1 MITRLRPSAPPP
13 LPGMLARQMG
23 IAVRAYGRRAGLLR
37 PAYTVRALKA
47 VDQRLD
53 ALMDVCRYYGPACLD
68 EVACVEAQAQT
79 RPEEIAGAAFV
90 RIALAERHEPD
101 ASVRLEGIA
110 RLLAAQPMSVR
121 DALWFYAA
129 PPTCGHLLASDDAH
143 LLACGVELA
152 GRLAL
157 PEHIAGVHA
166 AAVRGADPDACL
178 LACAR
183 MGQVPPRAEEQWKA
197 VLQGQDLARQI
208 TALQALG
215 TMGGHRLQ
223 PELRHYIDR
232 ITAADDPTEQSHPVG
247 WAAAADAALAL
258 WAAREPET
266 ALGAVLQGLRVPN
279 DTALRVAALAGRIE
293 GLLPVLDFI
302 ERQDRPVEPG
312 ERDLLRLV
320 FGQVPGELT
329 NTQGTARERQRA
341 LRVLACQ
348 VFAANGCTGLEPA
361 HITRW
366 TDAALKDRLWALDAI
381 RIRSGGPITQ
391 THRLAPTFDV
401 GHALRSWLYV
411 EHAAVTHRPF
421 PLSHED
427 LAARQM
433 AAVETVQLMDSLQ
446 ADPPAP

>member
-1 MITRLRPSAPPP
+1 
-13 LPGMLARQMG
+13 MLARQMG

-53 ALMDVCRYYGPACLD
+53 ALMDVCRYYGMACLD
-68 EVACVEAQAQT
+68 EAASVEAQAQA

-90 RIALAERHEPD
+90 RIALAERYEPD
-101 ASVRLEGIA
+101 ASVRLDRIA
-110 RLLAAQPMSVR
+110 GMLVAQPVAVR

-129 PPTCGHLLASDDAH
+129 PDTCGHLLASDDAQ

-157 PEHIAGVHA
+157 PEHIAAVHA
-166 AAVRGADPDACL
+166 AAGRGADQDACL

-183 MGQVPPRAEEQWKA
+183 MGHVPPRAEERWKA

-208 TALQALG
+208 TTLQALG
-215 TMGGHRLQ
+215 VMGGHRLQ
-223 PELRHYIDR
+223 PELSRYIER
-232 ITAADDPTEQSHPVG
+232 ITAADGPSDQSHPVG

-258 WAAREPET
+258 WTAREPDA
-266 ALGAVLQGLRVPN
+266 ALGAILKGLRVPN
-279 DTALRVAALAGRIE
+279 DTALRVVALTGRID

-302 ERQDRPVEPG
+302 ERQDRPVEAG
-312 ERDLLRLV
+312 ERGVLQLV
-320 FGQVPGELT
+320 FGHLPGELV
-329 NTQGTARERQRA
+329 NTQGTGAERKRA
-341 LRVLACQ
+341 LRAFACK
-348 VFAANGCTGLEPA
+348 VFAANGCAGLEPD
-361 HITRW
+361 HITHW
-366 TDAALKDRLWALDAI
+366 TDPALKDRLWALGAI
-381 RIRSGGPITQ
+381 RMRSGQPITQ
-391 THRLAPTFDV
+391 THRLTQAFDV

-411 EHAAVTHRPF
+411 EHAAVTHRSF

-433 AAVETVQLMDSLQ
+433 AAVETVQLVASLQ
-446 ADPPAP
+446 ADPPPP

>member
-1 MITRLRPSAPPP
+1 MISRIRPSTPPP
-13 LPGMLARQMG
+13 LPGMLTQQMG
-23 IAVRAYGRRAGLLR
+23 IAVRAYGRRSGMLR
-37 PAYTVRALKA
+37 GGHTLRALKA

-53 ALMDVCRYYGPACLD
+53 ALIAVGRYYGTACLD
-68 EVACVEAQAQT
+68 AAAILDGKAQ
-79 RPEEIAGAAFV
+79 PEEIAGAAFV
-90 RIALAERHEPD
+90 RVALAEQHQTD
-101 ASVRLEGIA
+101 VATRLDLIA
-110 RLLAAQPMSVR
+110 RLHAAQPVCVR

-129 PPTCGHLLASDDAH
+129 PDTCGHLLASDDAQ

-157 PEHIAGVHA
+157 PEHNAAVHA

-208 TALQALG
+208 TTLQALG
-215 TMGGHRLQ
+215 VMGGHRLQ

-232 ITAADDPTEQSHPVG
+232 ITAADGPTEQSHPVG

-258 WAAREPET
+258 WAAREPEA

-279 DTALRVAALAGRIE
+279 DTALRVVALAGRIE

-302 ERQDRPVEPG
+302 ERQERPVEPG
-312 ERDLLRLV
+312 ERDVLRLV
-320 FGQVPGELT
+320 FGHVPGELV
-329 NTQGTARERQRA
+329 NSQGTSDERQRA
-341 LRVLACQ
+341 LRALACK
-348 VFAANGCTGLEPA
+348 VFAANGCTGLEPDQ
-361 HITRW
+361 ITHW
-366 TDAALKDRLWALDAI
+366 TDPALKDRLWALDAI
-381 RIRSGGPITQ
+381 RIRSGQPITQ
-391 THRLAPTFDV
+391 THRLTQAFDV

-446 ADPPAP
+446 AD